1 MERVRDWWSLVI
13 FIGRVYRR
21 ALGTR
26 KKKERGYEG
35 VRELEKKNEETWNE
49 REKEKKSVREK
60 DRGKKRARHGERVN
74 PVIFSPR
81 FSRVDERQKNGPS
94 LPRHV

>member
-35 VRELEKKNEETWNE
+35 VRELEKNEETWNE
-49 REKEKKSVREK
+49 REKEKKSVQEK
-60 DRGKKRARHGERVN
+60 DREKKKRARHGERVN

>member
-35 VRELEKKNEETWNE
+35 VRELEKNEETWNE
-49 REKEKKSVREK
+49 REKEKKSVQEK
-60 DRGKKRARHGERVN
+60 DREKKASAARRACQSGDFFA
-74 PVIFSPR
+74 PILT
-81 FSRVDERQKNGPS
+81 GG
-94 LPRHV
+94 